1 MRDAAIRLALL
12 GIMTVAGS
20 VTAAAATATPP
31 VSSYRLAQLKFNL
44 GLSEGDARR
53 LLYKNGYRDIRITRT
68 SFKNVRAQACL
79 GGIRYELKVRRLS
92 GKVIRGRQIGRCRNT
107 YGAQEIARRLK
118 KQGLDKI
125 SVSAIG
131 RGNFIASACDY
142 DQRVRLKINAYGEV
156 LRRSVTGQ
164 CQRRLGVGE
173 IRRQLREDG
182 FTRIDVVRKNQRRL
196 IIEAC
201 FKDDRMRL
209 RLGARGYIQRQNII
223 GTCARPIRPQNIARR
238 LGELGYRRIKVI
250 DNQLPV
256 YQAEACKQNS
266 LMRIRINRYGEVI
279 SESRLGQCS
288 PRLNRRQIVKMLQQR
303 GANRIEILSSDST
316 GFRAEACYR
325 RERRQ
330 YRIDPYGVILK
341 RRIAGRCTQVP
352 QLDSVLKKFRS
363 RGMRDLRILVE
374 ACRNNRRFQIEID
387 QYGDE
392 ISRERIGN
400 CK

>member
-1 MRDAAIRLALL
+1 MRETAIRLAVL
-12 GIMTVAGS
+12 GIMTVA
-20 VTAAAATATPP
+20 VPATVAAATSTHPAP
-31 VSSYRLAQLKFNL
+31 SFRMAQLKFNL

-68 SFKNVRAQACL
+68 SFKNVRAQACFE
-79 GGIRYELKVRRLS
+79 GIRYKLKVRRLS
-92 GKVIRGRQIGRCRNT
+92 GKVIRGSQIGRCRTT
-107 YGAQEIARRLK
+107 YGAEEIAARLT

-125 SVSAIG
+125 SVTATG

-142 DQRVRLKINAYGEV
+142 DQRVRLKINTYGEV

-164 CQRRLGVGE
+164 CQRGLSVGE
-173 IRRQLREDG
+173 ICRQLREDG
-182 FTRIDVVRKNQRRL
+182 FTRIEVVRKNQRRL

-201 FKDDRMRL
+201 FKEDRMRL

-256 YQAEACKQNS
+256 YQAKACLKNS
-266 LMRIRINRYGEVI
+266 LMRIQMNRYGEVI
-279 SESRLGQCS
+279 SASRLGQCS
-288 PRLNRRQIVKMLQQR
+288 PRLNRQQIVKMLRQR

-316 GFRAEACYR
+316 GFRAAACYR
-325 RERRQ
+325 LERRQ

-341 RRIAGRCTQVP
+341 RRVVGRCTQAP
-352 QLDSVLKKFRS
+352 RLDSVLKQFRS
-363 RGMRDLRILVE
+363 RGMKNLRLLVE

-400 CK
+400 CE